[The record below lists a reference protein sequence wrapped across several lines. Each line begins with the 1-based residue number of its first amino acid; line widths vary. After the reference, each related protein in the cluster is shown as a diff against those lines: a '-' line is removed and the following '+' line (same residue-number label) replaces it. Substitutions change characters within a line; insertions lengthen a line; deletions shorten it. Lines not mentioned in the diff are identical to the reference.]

1 MSLAPLTRCITSPLA
16 LAAAKLTG
24 ADPSVSALIV
34 VLTGIIGASF
44 GDSFLNWI
52 GVRDPVAVRH
62 FTINPFTRNLKFYSQ
77 IDRSISI

>member
-1 MSLAPLTRCITSPLA
+1 
-16 LAAAKLTG
+16 
-24 ADPSVSALIV
+24 VSALIV

-44 GDSFLNWI
+44 GDTFLNWI

-62 FTINPFTRNLKFYSQ
+62 FIINPFTRNLKFYSQ